1 MFYYK
6 KILLGELLLTTLS
19 LLLLTACRNENV
31 QSNQADDEYIIE
43 SVTVETNTDSVEQ
56 YTEYQEFDEQREL
69 ILNEPLEVGAYTVE
83 ITNLD
88 ILEENGK
95 RALRIRLNWTNN
107 SKETTSALS
116 TIEFQAFQDKIEIV
130 DRAHWDSIDLK
141 QSYTNARPTGQIDGV
156 EFAFI
161 IEDISKP
168 IELEMTANNSYNT
181 SNNFKYFTT
190 IDLNKLN

>member
-1 MFYYK
+1 MK
-6 KILLGELLLTTLS
+6 KLLLTTLC

-31 QSNQADDEYIIE
+31 QSNQADDEYVIE

-69 ILNEPLEVGAYTVE
+69 ILNEPVEVGAYTVE

-130 DRAHWDSIDLK
+130 DHAFWDSINDK
-141 QSYTNARPTGQIDGV
+141 RSYTKARPTGQIDGV

-181 SNNFKYFTT
+181 SNNFKYFTI